1 MKEMI
6 RLQINS
12 IDVVFYSVIFLLP
25 GYIIEEIIKSIMPKK
40 QYSEG
45 INFLRYLAYSIVNLA
60 LWSWIYFI
68 INNFILSTTIIYW
81 ILLILVTVI
90 TSIITGLVLGLVRK
104 KEIIR
109 KAFSNCGVQ
118 IEHPIPT
125 AWDYKFSKTQE
136 DRWVIVR
143 LANNEIIYGKYGS
156 KSLASSD
163 DRYRDLYL
171 EEVYVP
177 DIDKEWKISERSDG
191 IWISENEIKSI
202 EFKIGNC

>member
-1 MKEMI
+1 MKETI

-12 IDVVFYSVIFLLP
+12 IDVVFYTAIFLLP
-25 GYIIEEIIKSIMPKK
+25 GYVVEEIIKSIMPKK
-40 QYSEG
+40 QYSDG

-60 LWSWIYFI
+60 LWPWVYFI
-68 INNFILSTTIIYW
+68 INKYTLPTTANYW
-81 ILLILVTVI
+81 ILLVLATVM
-90 TSIITGLVLGLVRK
+90 TAIITGLVLGLIRK

-109 KAFSNCGVQ
+109 KAFSKCGVQ

-136 DRWVIVR
+136 ARWVIVR
-143 LANNEIIYGKYGS
+143 LANNEIIYGKFGI

-177 DIDKEWKISERSDG
+177 NKDKEWEISERSDG
-191 IWISENEIKSI
+191 IWISANEIKSI
-202 EFKIGNC
+202 EFKL

>member
-1 MKEMI
+1 MKEVF
-6 RLQINS
+6 RLQLNS

-25 GYIIEEIIKSIMPKK
+25 GYIVEEIIKSIMPKK

-45 INFLRYLAYSIVNLA
+45 INFLRYMAYSIVNLA

-68 INNFILSTTIIYW
+68 INKYTLPTSIIYW

-90 TSIITGLVLGLVRK
+90 TSIITGLALGLVRK

-109 KAFSNCGVQ
+109 KAFSKCGVQ

-136 DRWVIVR
+136 TRWVIVR
-143 LANNEIIYGKYGS
+143 LANNEIIYGKYS
-156 KSLASSD
+156 CKSLASSD
-163 DRYRDLYL
+163 ERYRDLYL

-177 DIDKEWKISERSDG
+177 NIDKEWKISDRSDG
-191 IWISENEIKSI
+191 IWISANEIKSI
-202 EFKIGNC
+202 EFKL

>member
-1 MKEMI
+1 MI